1 MRTIDA
7 DHLKSMLHEYVK
19 REQSYIDIGNNRS
32 VAMGHRN
39 GLLEAITQIAEEPT
53 IEPQRIKGR
62 WINNCRCSEC
72 GYSEKNYSDAPNNF
86 CPVCGADMREE

>member
-1 MRTIDA
+1 MRLIDA
-7 DHLKSMLHEYVK
+7 DALMD
-19 REQSYIDIGNNRS
+19 DICGALNQMTNIGI
-32 VAMGHRN
+32 VVDGEWLWEKLNDALDN
-39 GLLEAITQIAEEPT
+39 APT